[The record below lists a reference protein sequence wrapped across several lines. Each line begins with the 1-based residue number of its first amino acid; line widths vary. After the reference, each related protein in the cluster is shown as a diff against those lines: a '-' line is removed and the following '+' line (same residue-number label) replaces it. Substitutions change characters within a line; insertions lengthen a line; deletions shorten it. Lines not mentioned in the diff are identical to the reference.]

1 MSAEVPKVMELGAR
15 SRQMKSYRRQGLS
28 WCQSRDP
35 PWIIFGVL
43 FCLTCS
49 GGFLT
54 SDSPVNFEV
63 VPVSQVVKS
72 RIQTT
77 ETRAFAGAAAAI
89 FIYKAEVSATARGST
104 PLLCPRQ
111 RAWQRFMTLKQQR
124 RREQL
129 QKKNAMW
136 AQIIMKGR

>member
-1 MSAEVPKVMELGAR
+1 
-15 SRQMKSYRRQGLS
+15 MKSYRRQGLS

-35 PWIIFGVL
+35 PWIIFGVF

-72 RIQTT
+72 RTQTA
-77 ETRAFAGAAAAI
+77 ETHAFAGAATAV
-89 FIYKAEVSATARGST
+89 FIYKAEVSATAKRGST
-104 PLLCPRQ
+104 PLLCPHQ

-136 AQIIMKGR
+136 AQIIMKGQ